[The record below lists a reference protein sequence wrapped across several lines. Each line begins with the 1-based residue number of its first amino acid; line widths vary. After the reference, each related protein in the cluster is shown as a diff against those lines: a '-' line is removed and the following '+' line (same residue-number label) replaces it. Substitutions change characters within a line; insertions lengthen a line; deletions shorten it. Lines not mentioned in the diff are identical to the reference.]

1 MQKRT
6 LQKWLSHAW
15 ATTSPVLLLT
25 PYNHMVRFGGES
37 EHVEVEAELSRGYT
51 QVPRMLGTYQ
61 AQYVQG

>member
-1 MQKRT
+1 
-6 LQKWLSHAW
+6 
-15 ATTSPVLLLT
+15 
-25 PYNHMVRFGGES
+25 MVRFGGES